1 MYHAMFDA
9 FVMSVDDGD
18 DDEGGGSGDSSA
30 GATATAIMMWMTEG
44 MKENFF
50 NFYLVVSIVGVS
62 NVSVYD
68 NDDDDVGNKYADDIA
83 DWKDFWR

>member
-1 MYHAMFDA
+1 
-9 FVMSVDDGD
+9 
-18 DDEGGGSGDSSA
+18 
-30 GATATAIMMWMTEG
+30 MTEG